1 MHRKT
6 SKQKKRMRKFTLSI
20 AKLTSQPASLSI
32 PNGFL
37 YVCISGKKICD
48 NDSCYFFHKPDE
60 QLIKNNR
67 ASNCP
72 ITVEEVKSR
81 LLWVHGQS
89 VEKTEKKYFNH
100 IKK

>member
-1 MHRKT
+1 MHRKL
-6 SKQKKRMRKFTLSI
+6 SKQKKRMKKYSLPISNF
-20 AKLTSQPASLSI
+20 TSQPSNLSI
-32 PNGFL
+32 PNEFL

-48 NDSCYFFHKPDE
+48 NDSCWFYHKPDDK
-60 QLIKNNR
+60 LIKNNR

-72 ITVEEVKSR
+72 ISVKEVKSR
-81 LLWVHGQS
+81 LLWVHAQS